1 MRKEGRKKREWGNT
15 HTHIWVFLLLLS
27 FWSGGLYSS
36 GLLRPSRAREADLL
50 MAAQLPPQLSVPF
63 SLFSW
68 LFWSLLHSFILWL
81 FLSLSSLLTSSPFFH
96 HYLPAHERLAVR
108 TRLRKDLADSRWK
121 TVGNGNQ
128 NLIRTKAATPE
139 TTRNFEFRIFFLNI
153 YLFFSLALTYRYIT
167 DVYRTRHIGMP
178 ALFSQFP
185 ADLKLKQIPNSN
197 KQIVKRKRRGKRF
210 IWSVREPAVKR
221 RNPGVDCGGI
231 SWFIPMRSVCVFVC
245 CVASTHPSFLWIPR
259 IFSFR
264 FFRCFIIFTSF
275 CKLFN

>member
-1 MRKEGRKKREWGNT
+1 LA
-15 HTHIWVFLLLLS
+15 FLIPPS
-27 FWSGGLYSS
+27 F
-36 GLLRPSRAREADLL
+36 
-50 MAAQLPPQLSVPF
+50 F
-63 SLFSW
+63 HSLAF
-68 LFWSLLHSFILWL
+68 
-81 FLSLSSLLTSSPFFH
+81 SLSSLLTSSPSSIY
-96 HYLPAHERLAVR
+96 YLPAHERLAVR

-197 KQIVKRKRRGKRF
+197 KQIVKIEEERDSFDRF
-210 IWSVREPAVKR
+210 VNLLLRDVTPALTV
-221 RNPGVDCGGI
+221 GG
-231 SWFIPMRSVCVFVC
+231 SRDLFQCDRCVCL
-245 CVASTHPSFLWIPR
+245 CVALRLHTPHSFGSQEFFHSV
-259 IFSFR
+259 FSVVLLFLLLSVNYLTR
-264 FFRCFIIFTSF
+264 RWVGGNNIHQVYLLFIRLLNV
-275 CKLFN
+275 CKLLLLGCL